1 MSKVFE
7 TVKQVLYK
15 ESKAIMDAFESI
27 DKAAIEKLVEIISQ
41 CKGKILLSG
50 CGTSGAA
57 ARKIAHTLSCVERPA
72 FFLEPADALHG
83 GLGAV
88 DSDDVVVLLSKG
100 GASLE
105 INSLIKPLKTKKAF
119 IIGVTENEESVLAK
133 ESDLFIKIKV
143 KEEAD
148 HTGLLA
154 TSSIIGVIAVFD
166 AVAIASAE
174 ITGFTREKFS
184 VIHPGGAVGQILL
197 KKNQIN

>member
-1 MSKVFE
+1 MSKIFDSI
-7 TVKQVLYK
+7 KQVLHK

-41 CKGKILLSG
+41 CKGKIILSG

-57 ARKIAHTLSCVERPA
+57 ARKIAHTFSCVERSA

-119 IIGVTENEESVLAK
+119 IICVTENEESVLAK
-133 ESDLFIKIKV
+133 
-143 KEEAD
+143 
-148 HTGLLA
+148 
-154 TSSIIGVIAVFD
+154 
-166 AVAIASAE
+166 
-174 ITGFTREKFS
+174 
-184 VIHPGGAVGQILL
+184 
-197 KKNQIN
+197 